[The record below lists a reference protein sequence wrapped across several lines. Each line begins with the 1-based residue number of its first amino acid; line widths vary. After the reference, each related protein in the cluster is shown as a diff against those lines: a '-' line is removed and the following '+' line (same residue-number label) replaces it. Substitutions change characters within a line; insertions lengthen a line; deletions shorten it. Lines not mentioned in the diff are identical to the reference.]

1 MAWETC
7 AHTHIA
13 MKMDGFCI
21 SQDSCP
27 ESGVWGFF
35 LFVFCRAFECVC
47 VYVFLTWVVFFFFFS
62 FFLLRAIK
70 ICKLLILYYTKLGV
84 TFVHDLA
91 ARNLVL
97 LFCGLPNKQT
107 KGTQRSTI
115 HSRTWA
121 RLSKAASSLGV
132 CSLPPQD
139 SCSGL
144 LLTKTSF
151 P

>member
-1 MAWETC
+1 MASVFPKIHVQNQEF
-7 AHTHIA
+7 
-13 MKMDGFCI
+13 G
-21 SQDSCP
+21 
-27 ESGVWGFF
+27 GFF
-35 LFVFCRAFECVC
+35 CLFFAGLLSVCVC
-47 VYVFLTWVVFFFFFS
+47 MFFLLELFSFYFFFP

-115 HSRTWA
+115 HSRT
-121 RLSKAASSLGV
+121 
-132 CSLPPQD
+132 
-139 SCSGL
+139 
-144 LLTKTSF
+144 
-151 P
+151 

>member
-1 MAWETC
+1 MASVFPKIHVQNQEF
-7 AHTHIA
+7 
-13 MKMDGFCI
+13 G
-21 SQDSCP
+21 
-27 ESGVWGFF
+27 GFF
-35 LFVFCRAFECVC
+35 CLFFAGLLSVCVC
-47 VYVFLTWVVFFFFFS
+47 FSYLSCFLFFFS

-115 HSRTWA
+115 HSRT
-121 RLSKAASSLGV
+121 
-132 CSLPPQD
+132 
-139 SCSGL
+139 
-144 LLTKTSF
+144 
-151 P
+151 